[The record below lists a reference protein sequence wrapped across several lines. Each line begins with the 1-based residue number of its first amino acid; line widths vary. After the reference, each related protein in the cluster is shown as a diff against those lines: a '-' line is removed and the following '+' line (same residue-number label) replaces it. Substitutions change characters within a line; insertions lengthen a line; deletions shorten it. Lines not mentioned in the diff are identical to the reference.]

1 MCENGIWCTQNSIFV
16 LNFLIET
23 NFKIETNWTLLVLGS
38 LGKTTKA
45 KDLKLMWL
53 LCLVTGSSQFINLA
67 GTSVEQVF
75 RGLTVTL

>member
-38 LGKTTKA
+38 LGKTIKSKGPEVDVA
-45 KDLKLMWL
+45 SVLNYRIKSVYEPCCH
-53 LCLVTGSSQFINLA
+53 LC
-67 GTSVEQVF
+67 GTSF
-75 RGLTVTL
+75 

>member
-23 NFKIETNWTLLVLGS
+23 NFKIETNWTLLVLSS
-38 LGKTTKA
+38 LGKTIKSKGPEVDVA
-45 KDLKLMWL
+45 SL
-53 LCLVTGSSQFINLA
+53 LTGSSQFMNLA
-67 GTSVEQVF
+67 GTSVS